1 MHLYNATK
9 CFLMLCFGNR
19 PSEEKKFGKVRRK
32 EEVQK
37 KKKKHKI
44 NKKNKKKKEFQI
56 LPQFNVLVCENNIK
70 IVE

>member
-1 MHLYNATK
+1 MP
-9 CFLMLCFGNR
+9 
-19 PSEEKKFGKVRRK
+19 PSVFSCYVLEIAHQRKRNLAKLGVKKRSK
-32 EEVQK
+32 K